1 LPYQRYGVQQRRASA
16 VSQRLVGQP
25 SDSQCIIPC
34 VLNLKPIAIAF
45 AAFLGLAGNNSASAP
60 KSREGPVD
68 QPLPVA
74 PALSEAEVR
83 RHNDLLKRGSDLID
97 PYMRLAGRPAKKAAN
112 AARDLREGIR
122 LLDEALKLYPSNWSA
137 LWIQGKAFQAL
148 GDHPQAYARF
158 KRSYAIQRNNPDVG
172 RELML
177 ECLEVG
183 RSNEAVDVAREAL
196 SKAPKDPG
204 LRANLALALLLA
216 GRLGEASDEASAATH
231 LDPSDAVTKNL
242 VRIIEEVRSG
252 TRPQPHHVSDLEK

>member
-1 LPYQRYGVQQRRASA
+1 
-16 VSQRLVGQP
+16 
-25 SDSQCIIPC
+25 
-34 VLNLKPIAIAF
+34 
-45 AAFLGLAGNNSASAP
+45 
-60 KSREGPVD
+60 
-68 QPLPVA
+68 
-74 PALSEAEVR
+74 
-83 RHNDLLKRGSDLID
+83 
-97 PYMRLAGRPAKKAAN
+97 
-112 AARDLREGIR
+112 
-122 LLDEALKLYPSNWSA
+122 
-137 LWIQGKAFQAL
+137 
-148 GDHPQAYARF
+148 
-158 KRSYAIQRNNPDVG
+158 
-172 RELML
+172 ML